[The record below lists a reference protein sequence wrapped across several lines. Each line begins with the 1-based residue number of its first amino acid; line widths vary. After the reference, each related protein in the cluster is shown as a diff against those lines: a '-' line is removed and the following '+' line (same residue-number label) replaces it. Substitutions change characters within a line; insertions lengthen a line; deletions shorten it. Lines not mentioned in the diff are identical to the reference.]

1 MKKITINIVLALLW
15 PSVYKKLTEKVV
27 LIKACLFAC
36 LLLLILNSPST
47 AQEGDKIASKNALR
61 ALKVGEKVPEDFW
74 NITHEIYQNG
84 KVTKQSLLNFRDKL
98 LILDYWA
105 TWCSSCIIKFPE
117 MQELQARFPDE
128 LEVLLVNPSSYKDEQ
143 AKIEALLNAKLPP
156 FKTYTLPTVI
166 CDTMLIKL
174 FEPAQLPQHI
184 WIIDGYVRA
193 ITSSEFTD
201 ANSVAAVIANSR
213 RVEAKRLK
221 RTTKTN

>member
-1 MKKITINIVLALLW
+1 MLALLW
-15 PSVYKKLTEKVV
+15 PLVNKKLVTKEV
-27 LIKACLFAC
+27 LKKACVLGC
-36 LLLLILNSPST
+36 LLLFILNTPST
-47 AQEGDKIASKNALR
+47 AQEGNRIASKNALR
-61 ALKVGEKVPEDFW
+61 ALKVGEKVPENFW
-74 NITHEIYQNG
+74 NVTHEIYQNG
-84 KVTKQSLLNFRDKL
+84 QVTKQSLLASRDKL

-128 LEVLLVNPSSYKDEQ
+128 LHVLLVNPSSYKDEQ
-143 AKIEALLNAKLPP
+143 TKIEALLNAKLPP
-156 FKTYTLPTVI
+156 FKTYTLPTIVR
-166 CDTMLIKL
+166 DTTLIKL